1 MSEKDPSMIDG
12 TVRISLAPG
21 VRAQKDRITG
31 QTMLLYPEGTLQ
43 LNSTGA
49 AITELC
55 DGRTF
60 DEIVSALATRFGA
73 PADVLR
79 ADIGQ
84 YLHRLRE
91 RRLVQWTGTID
102 DESVKR

>member
-1 MSEKDPSMIDG
+1 MSDKDPSMIDG
-12 TVRISLAPG
+12 SARISLAPG

-43 LNSTGA
+43 LNSTGT
-49 AITELC
+49 AIIEQC

-60 DEIVSALATRFGA
+60 DEIVTALAARFGA

-79 ADIGQ
+79 ADVSQ
-84 YLHRLRE
+84 YLRRLRE
-91 RRLVQWTGTID
+91 RHLVQWAGNIG
-102 DESVKR
+102 DESVQK

>member
-1 MSEKDPSMIDG
+1 MSDNAPSMVDG
-12 TVRISLAPG
+12 TARVGLAPG
-21 VRAQKDRITG
+21 VRAQKDKITG

-60 DEIVSALATRFGA
+60 DEIVTALATRFGA

-79 ADIGQ
+79 ADISQ

-91 RRLVQWTGTID
+91 RRLVQWTGTVD
-102 DESVKR
+102 SDSVKR